1 MSNDEYEVGYG
12 KPPKASQFKKGRSG
26 NPKGRPK
33 KRNITLSELRQM
45 YMDVAADTVPIKT
58 SKGLEE
64 ISVIQAILKQQ
75 AHKAMNGNNRA
86 ASIFLAEIKSGAAD
100 FERDAQKVVTMEA
113 EEEIN
118 RWNKMFDFNLSDV
131 TRGLG
136 ELTFRFV
143 QKKYWRLFLGENTL
157 PYEVLEPKTDADWE
171 RHVSL
176 VRSVM
181 KAEKKKRRRKVKVAE
196 KKQEK
201 EIEGLT
207 GLNQNDERV

>member
-12 KPPKASQFKKGRSG
+12 KPPKESQFKKGQSG

-33 KRNITLSELRQM
+33 KRRITLSEFDQM
-45 YMDVAADTVPIKT
+45 YMEVAGEMVSVKT

-64 ISVIQAILKQQ
+64 ISVIKAILKQQ

-86 ASIFLAEIKSGAAD
+86 ASIFLAEIKRSAAD
-100 FERDAQKVVTMEA
+100 FERDAQKVMTMKA
-113 EEEIN
+113 EQEIE

-131 TRGLG
+131 TRNLG
-136 ELTFRFV
+136 DLTFRFI

-157 PYEVLEPKTDADWE
+157 PYVLLEPKTDADWE
-171 RHVSL
+171 RHLIL
-176 VRSVM
+176 VRSAM
-181 KAEKKKRRRKVKVAE
+181 KDEKKKQRRKAKIVE
-196 KKQEK
+196 KKQEQ
-201 EIEGLT
+201 EIQRLI